1 MALCAPMLCGKYTI
15 FPMLPQFLSLGTAGR
30 KIFPGAFLPLRRPVS
45 GADSRFAARAAGLRG
60 RPVWRAF
67 SGANSMRQRGLA
79 LRR

>member
-1 MALCAPMLCGKYTI
+1 MALCAPVYEESIPYSPCGRNFYPSAQPAAK
-15 FPMLPQFLSLGTAGR
+15 FFS
-30 KIFPGAFLPLRRPVS
+30 GAFLPLRRPVS

-60 RPVWRAF
+60 RPVWRDF